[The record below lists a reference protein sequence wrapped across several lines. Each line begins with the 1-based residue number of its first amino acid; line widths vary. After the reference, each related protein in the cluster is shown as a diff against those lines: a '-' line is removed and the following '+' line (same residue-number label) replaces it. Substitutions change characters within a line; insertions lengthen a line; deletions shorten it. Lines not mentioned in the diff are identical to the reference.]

1 MSGVLLIRNAGQLLT
16 LRGPQAPRRGAD
28 LNDLGLIR
36 NGAVLIRDGS
46 IEAAGLAAAIERLA
60 GEARDVTE
68 IDARGH
74 LVMPGFVDSHTHLI
88 HGPPRLLDYE
98 MRIRGA
104 DYHQISEAGG
114 GILASVKAVRAAA
127 PEDLEAQAR
136 NAVRNFVRH
145 GTTTVEAKSGYG
157 LDETAELKTL
167 VVAAAIDARPVDVV
181 PTYLG
186 AHLTPA
192 EYKDNPDAYIQW
204 MCEEMMPRI
213 RRQRLA
219 TFADVYCDRGAFTVD
234 QARRYL
240 TGARKLEFELKIHA
254 EQFQHTGATRLACEL
269 GAVSADH
276 LEHADTDDAVALGRS
291 STIATLLPGS
301 VFHLGLDRYA
311 PARLLIESG
320 AAVALATDF
329 NPGTSPTCS
338 MPLVLSLACTQMRMS
353 PAEAISAATI
363 NGAHAVGRAESIG
376 SLEPGKQAD
385 AIVLNAQ
392 DYREIPY
399 SFGVNL
405 VALLIKS
412 GVVIYRQG
420 EVVEAPAREK
430 AADAR

>member
-1 MSGVLLIRNAGQLLT
+1 MSDVLLIRNAGQLLT
-16 LRGPQAPRRGAD
+16 LRGTQAPRRGDA
-28 LNDLGLIR
+28 LGDLGLVR
-36 NGAVLIRDGS
+36 DGALLIRDGS
-46 IEAAGLAAAIERLA
+46 VVAAGTAAEIERLA
-60 GEARDVTE
+60 GEERVVTE
-68 IDARGH
+68 IDARGRV
-74 LVMPGFVDSHTHLI
+74 VMPGFVDSHTHLV

-98 MRIRGA
+98 MRLRGA

-136 NAVRNFVRH
+136 LAISNFVRH
-145 GTTTVEAKSGYG
+145 GTTTIEAKSGYG

-167 VVAAAIDARPVDVV
+167 VVVSAIDMQPVDVI

-186 AHLTPA
+186 AHIVPP
-192 EYKDNPDAYIQW
+192 EYKNNPDAYIQW
-204 MCEEMMPRI
+204 ICKEVMLRI

-219 TFADVYCDRGAFTVD
+219 TFADVYCDRGAFKLD

-240 TGARKLEFELKIHA
+240 ECARELGFEVKVHA
-254 EQFQHTGATRLACEL
+254 EQFERTGAARLACEL
-269 GAVSADH
+269 GAASADH
-276 LEHADTDDAVALGRS
+276 LEQADTEDAAALGRS
-291 STIATLLPGS
+291 CTVATLLPGS
-301 VFHLGLDRYA
+301 VFHLGLDHYA
-311 PARLLIESG
+311 PARMLIENG

-338 MPLVLSLACTQMRMS
+338 MPLVLSLACTHMRMS

-363 NGAHAVGRAESIG
+363 NGAHAVRRAESTG

-385 AIVLNAQ
+385 VILLNAK

-399 SFGVNL
+399 FFGVNL
-405 VALLIKS
+405 VDMTIKR
-412 GVVIYRQG
+412 GVVVYRQG
-420 EVVEAPAREK
+420 QVEETAGKEK

>member
-16 LRGPQAPRRGAD
+16 LRGSQAPRRGD
-28 LNDLGLIR
+28 TLSDLGLIR
-36 NGAVLIRDGS
+36 DGAILIRAGS
-46 IEAAGLAAAIERLA
+46 IVAAGRAAEIEQLASQE
-60 GEARDVTE
+60 RDVAE
-68 IDARGH
+68 MDARGRV
-74 LVMPGFVDSHTHLI
+74 VMPGFVDSHTHLV

-98 MRIRGA
+98 MRLRGA

-127 PEDLEAQAR
+127 PEVLETQAR
-136 NAVRNFVRH
+136 QAARNFVRH
-145 GTTTVEAKSGYG
+145 GTTTLEAKSGYG

-167 VVAAAIDARPVDVV
+167 VVVAAIDGQPADVV

-186 AHLTPA
+186 AHLVPA
-192 EYKDNPDAYIQW
+192 EYKNNPDAYIVR

-219 TFADVYCDRGAFTVD
+219 TFADVYCDRGAFTVN

-240 TGARKLEFELKIHA
+240 ACARDLGFELKVHA
-254 EQFQHTGATRLACEL
+254 EQFEHTGAARLACEL
-269 GAVSADH
+269 GAASADH
-276 LEHADTDDAVALGRS
+276 LEQANADDAAALGCC

-311 PARLLIESG
+311 PARMLIENG

-338 MPLVLSLACTQMRMS
+338 MPLVLSLACVHMRMS

-385 AIVLNAQ
+385 VIVLNAQ
-392 DYREIPY
+392 DYREILY
-399 SFGVNL
+399 FFGVNL
-405 VALLIKS
+405 VEVTIKR
-412 GVVIYRQG
+412 GVTVYRQG
-420 EVVEAPAREK
+420 EVVETTAREK

>member
-1 MSGVLLIRNAGQLLT
+1 MSGILLIRNAGQLLT
-16 LRGPQAPRRGAD
+16 LRGSQAPRRGDA
-28 LNDLGLIR
+28 LGDLGLIR
-36 NGAVLIRDGS
+36 GGAVLVRGGS
-46 IEAAGLAAAIERLA
+46 IVAAGQASEVERLA
-60 GEARDVTE
+60 SEERDVAE
-68 IDARGH
+68 IDARGRV
-74 LVMPGFVDSHTHLI
+74 VMPGFVDSHTHLV

-98 MRIRGA
+98 MRLRGA

-127 PEDLEAQAR
+127 PEVLETQAR
-136 NAVRNFVRH
+136 QSVGNFVRH
-145 GTTTVEAKSGYG
+145 GTTTLEAKSGYG

-167 VVAAAIDARPVDVV
+167 VVVAAIDGQPADIV

-186 AHLTPA
+186 AHLVPG
-192 EYKDNPDAYIQW
+192 EYKNNPDAYIVR

-219 TFADVYCDRGAFTVD
+219 TFADVYCDRGAFTVN

-240 TGARKLEFELKIHA
+240 ACARDLGFELKVHA
-254 EQFQHTGATRLACEL
+254 EQFKHTGAARLACEL
-269 GAVSADH
+269 GAASADH
-276 LEHADTDDAVALGRS
+276 LEQADAEDAAALGCS
-291 STIATLLPGS
+291 ATIATLLPGS

-311 PARLLIESG
+311 PARMLIESG

-338 MPLVLSLACTQMRMS
+338 MPLVLSLACVQMRMS

-363 NGAHAVGRAESIG
+363 NGAHALRRAESIG
-376 SLEPGKQAD
+376 SLEPEKQAD
-385 AIVLNAQ
+385 VIVLNAQ

-399 SFGVNL
+399 FFGVNL
-405 VALLIKS
+405 VDMTIKR
-412 GVVIYRQG
+412 GVMVYRQG
-420 EVVEAPAREK
+420 EVVETTAREK